1 MNCATV
7 HLVIGFICFVKMKFV
22 ILILYFGIFWAF
34 WGKYNVA
41 RFSLTVR
48 YIGSLRYVYRALP
61 ALFSES
67 FFWVGI
73 PRHFRYVCRALLAV
87 FSESFFLVDVP
98 RYFSY
103 VDRALLAVYSERD
116 FFFIFFGS
124 TYQDNS
130 DIYAGLC

>member
-67 FFWVGI
+67 FFLG
-73 PRHFRYVCRALLAV
+73 RHTKTFQICVQGFASCI
-87 FSESFFLVDVP
+87 FWKFFLVDVP

-103 VDRALLAVYSERD
+103 VDRALLAVYSESD
-116 FFFIFFGS
+116 FFHFFGS

-130 DIYAGLC
+130 DMYAGLC

>member
-87 FSESFFLVDVP
+87 FSESVFFGRRTKIFQLGGQG
-98 RYFSY
+98 FASCIFWTW
-103 VDRALLAVYSERD
+103 
-116 FFFIFFGS
+116 FFFHFFWV
-124 TYQDNS
+124 
-130 DIYAGLC
+130 DIPR